1 MLVDNDITDRIEK
14 LEKMMAKYLDSD
26 YFRYIRRILSTY
38 LRLIDIYVE
47 HGRISP
53 AVIFPDIKDS
63 TEREILEIL
72 FHYGKLNITQIT
84 EELRNS
90 RGKASRNTVRKKIN
104 DLEDKGLLESRIE
117 KGERVCYVAEYALKK
132 WLKVLGIDIN
142 IDLHGDKRGDKNG

>member
-1 MLVDNDITDRIEK
+1 MKEDIIERIEK
-14 LEKMMAKYLDSD
+14 LERMMAKYLDSD

-53 AVIFPDIKDS
+53 AIIFPDVKDPI
-63 TEREILEIL
+63 EHEILEIL

-84 EELRNS
+84 EELRKS
-90 RGKASRNTVRKKIN
+90 RGKASRNTVRRKIEN
-104 DLEDKGLLESRIE
+104 LEEKGLVETRIE
-117 KGERVCYVAEYALKK
+117 DGERMCYVSEYALKR

-142 IDLHGDKRGDKNG
+142 IDIHEDKRGDENEG